1 MTMMQ
6 FLRVLWAR
14 KWLMLATFSLT
25 VAAAI
30 IISLFLP
37 KQYTATST
45 LVVNSKGADPLTGS
59 MLPAQLVPGYMATQ
73 VGIMSSLNVGLKVVD
88 GLKLAQSPVVQQQFN
103 EATHGRGDI
112 REWLAGIL
120 IAKLKITPSRESN
133 LIDVSY
139 VANNPEFAAVIANAF
154 VQAYIKTSLDL
165 RTEPAHQTNLWY
177 EEQIKEL
184 RDKLESAQTR
194 LSNYQQK
201 KGIVAVDERLDVE
214 NSRLAELSS
223 QLVAAQAQT
232 YDSQSRNRRSGDQ
245 LSDVVNSSLIQG
257 LRGSIAQ
264 GESRLAQLSEKL
276 GKNHPEYLRAQA
288 EVGALRNKLE
298 HEMHNAQTGVNTTMR
313 VSQQREGDL
322 RASLAAQKA
331 KVLAL
336 KRQRDEGSVLTR
348 DVESAQRA
356 YDMALQRA
364 TQTRMESKSD
374 QTDIAVLNPAT
385 PPVTSSSPKLQLN
398 VALGIALGAF
408 LAMVFALLTELLD
421 RRLRSEADFID
432 ILGAPVLAAL
442 KPGSDIQRRSWLPRM
457 GSLRTLLPGQ
467 T

>member
-14 KWLMLATFSLT
+14 KWLMLATFSAT

-30 IISLFLP
+30 IISIVLP
-37 KQYTATST
+37 RQYTATST
-45 LVVNSKGADPLTGS
+45 LVVDSKGVDPLTGT

-73 VGIMSSLNVGLKVVD
+73 VGIMSSRNVGLKVVD
-88 GLKLAQSPVVQQQFN
+88 NLKLAQSPVVQQQFN
-103 EATHGRGDI
+103 EATHGQGDI
-112 REWLAGIL
+112 REWLAGVL
-120 IAKLKITPSRESN
+120 IPKLKITPARESN

-139 VANNPEFAAVIANAF
+139 TANNPEFAAVMANAF
-154 VQAYIKTSLDL
+154 VQAYIRTNLDL
-165 RTEPAHQTNLWY
+165 RTDPARQTNLWY

-194 LSNYQQK
+194 LSDYQRK

-214 NSRLAELSS
+214 NTRLAELSS

-245 LSDVVNSSLIQG
+245 LTDVVNSPLIQG
-257 LRGSIAQ
+257 LKGNIAQ

-276 GKNHPEYLRAQA
+276 GKNHPEYLRAEA
-288 EVGALRNKLE
+288 ELNSLRSKLA
-298 HEMHNAQTGVNTTMR
+298 HEMRNAQTGVNTTMR

-336 KRQRDEGSVLTR
+336 KQQRDEGAVLAR

-356 YDMALQRA
+356 YDLALQRA

-374 QTDIAVLNPAT
+374 LTDIAVLNPAT
-385 PPVTSSSPKLQLN
+385 PPLEASSPKLKLN
-398 VALGIALGAF
+398 AL
-408 LAMVFALLTELLD
+408 LATAIGTLLATTFALLAELFD
-421 RRLRSEADFID
+421 RRLRSETDFVD
-432 ILGAPVLAAL
+432 ILGAPVLAIL
-442 KPGSDIQRRSWLPRM
+442 KPGSDNQRRLRLPRM
-457 GSLRTLLPGQ
+457 GRFRALLPGQ